1 MTINDVCASGK
12 QQIRSYFYFC
22 FGFMQML
29 LSRVA
34 RYTMTQPFSVQNR
47 FLDGIFRQ
55 CFRSTECESIKR
67 KPQISVSANTIFV
80 ARRVIFEFHFCL
92 RTESRDGK
100 KGEEKKRFA
109 EWSLG
114 SGHCV
119 RYTWCTNKIND
130 FRFLEHFSA
139 GSERTE
145 QRYTKANYKIH
156 NSICWM

>member
-1 MTINDVCASGK
+1 MMCARAASNRFDPISISVSDLCK
-12 QQIRSYFYFC
+12 CCCRESH
-22 FGFMQML
+22 
-29 LSRVA
+29 A
-34 RYTMTQPFSVQNR
+34 TQWRNPFSVQNR

-67 KPQISVSANTIFV
+67 KPQISVSANTISV